1 MAEISIRPKTAADR
15 QWVRENT
22 RSFWGSEMVV
32 VHDNI
37 FYPEEL
43 EGFIARQGS
52 EQLGLV
58 TYKIER
64 RTCEIITLYVLVP
77 AHGIG
82 AKLIEAVK
90 VRAQDEGC
98 KRMRLT
104 TTNDNTNALR
114 FYQKNGFR
122 LSALHPRAVERARK
136 IKSEIPLIGED
147 GIPIRDEID
156 LELDL

>member
-1 MAEISIRPKTAADR
+1 M
-15 QWVRENT
+15 RENT
-22 RSFWGSEMVV
+22 CSSWGSEIVV
-32 VHDNI
+32 VHDNV

-58 TYKIER
+58 TYKIEGS
-64 RTCEIITLYVLVP
+64 TCEIITLYVLVP

-90 VRAQDEGC
+90 FRAQDEGC

-122 LSALHPRAVERARK
+122 LSALRPRAVEEARK
-136 IKSEIPLIGED
+136 IKSEIPLTGED